1 MAKDVV
7 RGCSGPE
14 VGQKKS
20 VSIETLLGIA
30 LGRVGLR
37 LADFEALTPD
47 ELDEVLK
54 QYTEQE
60 EARQRSGWEQ
70 ARMIAFSAVAPHS
83 KRIRRPTDLLKFDW
97 DGKPIRKEEEERM
110 TLEERRKLMDELSEM
125 WKDD

>member
-7 RGCSGPE
+7 RDCPGTESR
-14 VGQKKS
+14 QKKS

-60 EARQRSGWEQ
+60 EARQRNAWEQ

-83 KRIRRPTDLLKFDW
+83 KRIRRPTDLLKFEW
-97 DGKPIRKEEEERM
+97 DGKPLRKEEEERM
-110 TLEERRKLMDELSEM
+110 TLEERRKLMDELAEK

>member
-7 RGCSGPE
+7 RDCSGTE
-14 VGQKKS
+14 SRQKKS

-83 KRIRRPTDLLKFDW
+83 KRIRRPTDLLKFEW
-97 DGKPIRKEEEERM
+97 DGKPLRKEEEERM
-110 TLEERRKLMDELSEM
+110 TLEERRRLMDELAEK

>member
-7 RGCSGPE
+7 RGCSDSE

-54 QYTEQE
+54 QYAEQE
-60 EARQRSGWEQ
+60 ESRQRNAWEQ

-97 DGKPIRKEEEERM
+97 DGKPIRKEEDEKM
-110 TLEERRKLMDELSEM
+110 TLEERRNLMDELAEK

>member
-7 RGCSGPE
+7 RGCSGSE
-14 VGQKKS
+14 SRQKKS

-83 KRIRRPTDLLKFDW
+83 KRIRRPTDLLKFEW
-97 DGKPIRKEEEERM
+97 DGKPLRKEEEERM
-110 TLEERRKLMDELSEM
+110 TLEERRKLMDELAEK

>member
-83 KRIRRPTDLLKFDW
+83 KRIRRPTDLLKFEW
-97 DGKPIRKEEEERM
+97 DGKLLRKEEDEKM

>member
-7 RGCSGPE
+7 RDCSGTE
-14 VGQKKS
+14 SRQKKS

-47 ELDEVLK
+47 ELDEVRK

-83 KRIRRPTDLLKFDW
+83 KRIRRPTDLLKFEW
-97 DGKPIRKEEEERM
+97 DGKPIRKEEDEKM

>member
-1 MAKDVV
+1 MAKDLV

-83 KRIRRPTDLLKFDW
+83 KRIRRPPDLLKFEW
-97 DGKPIRKEEEERM
+97 DGKPLRKEEDEKM

>member
-47 ELDEVLK
+47 ELYEVLK

-83 KRIRRPTDLLKFDW
+83 KRIRRPTDLLKFEW
-97 DGKPIRKEEEERM
+97 DGKPLRKEEDEKM

>member
-7 RGCSGPE
+7 RDCSGTE
-14 VGQKKS
+14 SRQKKS

-60 EARQRSGWEQ
+60 EARQRNGWEQ

-83 KRIRRPTDLLKFDW
+83 KRIRRPTDLLKFEW
-97 DGKPIRKEEEERM
+97 DGKPLRKEEEERM

>member
-14 VGQKKS
+14 VRQKKS

-83 KRIRRPTDLLKFDW
+83 KRIRRPTDLLKFEW
-97 DGKPIRKEEEERM
+97 DGKPIRKEEDERM
-110 TLEERRKLMDELSEM
+110 TLDERRKLMDELAEK

>member
-1 MAKDVV
+1 M
-7 RGCSGPE
+7 
-14 VGQKKS
+14 
-20 VSIETLLGIA
+20 SIETLLGIA

>member
-7 RGCSGPE
+7 RDCSGTE
-14 VGQKKS
+14 SRQKKS

-60 EARQRSGWEQ
+60 EARQRNGWEQ

-83 KRIRRPTDLLKFDW
+83 KRIRRPTDLLKFEW
-97 DGKPIRKEEEERM
+97 DGKPIRKEEDEKM

>member
-83 KRIRRPTDLLKFDW
+83 KRIRRPTDLLKFEW
-97 DGKPIRKEEEERM
+97 DGKPLRKEEDEKM